1 MPPRPLAPPATSTR
15 PLLSSVAVWPI
26 RAALMAPVCDHVPE
40 ELPASAGA
48 GAAAAAPMIDRVRRN
63 VEYFMVHLLSIHL
76 RKQAMCLFR
85 RRAGG
90 NESIGDQ
97 RGRNSIGERFSPG
110 RAAPLRG
117 GTRSSRRAA
126 CAT

>member
-48 GAAAAAPMIDRVRRN
+48 GAAAAMPMIDRVRRN
-63 VEYFMVHLLSIHL
+63 VENFMVHLLSIHL
-76 RKQAMCLFR
+76 RKQAMCLLR

-90 NESIGDQ
+90 KRTI
-97 RGRNSIGERFSPG
+97 RGQTVKKSP
-110 RAAPLRG
+110 RG
-117 GTRSSRRAA
+117 GFAA
-126 CAT
+126 GRGPPPR